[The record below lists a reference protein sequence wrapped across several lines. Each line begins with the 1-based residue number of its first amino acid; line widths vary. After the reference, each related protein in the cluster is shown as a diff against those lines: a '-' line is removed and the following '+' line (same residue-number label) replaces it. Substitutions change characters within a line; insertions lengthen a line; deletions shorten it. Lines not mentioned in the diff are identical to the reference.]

1 MIRQLVNMGINF
13 GKHILLLLLLVNFS
27 FAGISQVTF
36 RNPVISGLA
45 SDPSICRVG
54 DDYYLVTSTFEY
66 FPGLPIYQS
75 IDLVHWKMIGY
86 ALHKASQNPLLGCDS
101 GTGGQYAP
109 TIRYNNG
116 IFYVVG
122 TNYGGQGTKGAFYVT
137 ATNPAGPWSEPF
149 WTDNWGV
156 DPSLLFAND
165 SVYYTHPAGC
175 DGYFMQATL
184 NLKTGKFNKPERK
197 LANGTGGSCPEG
209 PHLYKI
215 NGKYYL
221 MAAEGGTGYGH
232 METMQRS
239 DSPWGPF
246 VKSPVNPIVSHKD
259 DPGNPFQA
267 LGHADLVQL
276 PDESWWLVCL
286 GFRTKGG
293 NYHHLGRETFLAP
306 VTWNADGWPKV
317 MPDGKIKQEMTA
329 PNLPQHIWPTE
340 PVRDDFDKTSLRLDW
355 NFVRNPGSFWS
366 LSNKP
371 GALQL
376 KGTSL
381 SFKEKQSPAFIG
393 RRQTAFNLLASA
405 KIDFV
410 STAENEEAGLV
421 VRGNDANHFDFLITT
436 FAGKRVMMLRQFLQ
450 GKTVGLNY
458 REIPEGEIILRVSAT
473 DLEYK
478 FWVQK
483 EGQTAELIGTTLTK
497 SLSTEVIGGFTGT
510 FIGMYASGNGKNNTN
525 PAYFDWF
532 DFEENPQ
539 MPFEWATGTLPKQN
553 NMETP
558 SNAVAVSGAYDQVK
572 ITWKDIQEE
581 TGYIIERYDNSKFV
595 EIGTTD
601 ANSLTFTDKNLTG
614 NTFYIYRVTGKNDL
628 GKSFPSVTASAL
640 TLPTPGPFLG
650 KAIQIPGKLEVEDY
664 DIGPA
669 GLVFSDSDAGN
680 TGGKYRSDNVDI
692 ESCSDTGAGYNI
704 GWTNGGEWMIYT
716 VDVNDTI
723 VDIDF
728 RVASSYGGKA
738 KLELDN
744 RLIGEI
750 TFTATGG
757 WQTWKTFSLKNIK
770 LVSGKNK
777 KLKLTISQAGFNI
790 NWVSFSKSSTV
801 GIQTIDSQGL
811 KVYPNPA
818 KNELFIESNE
828 FQYNKIEI
836 FDITG
841 RMIKSKQTTF
851 EQKKR
856 LDISLPNGIYCLK
869 ISNNKQVRTTV
880 FTVNKYY

>member
-1 MIRQLVNMGINF
+1 MESIFRTS
-13 GKHILLLLLLVNFS
+13 ILLFLLVLNFT
-27 FAGISQVTF
+27 FAGNSQVTF
-36 RNPVISGLA
+36 KNPVISGLA

-75 IDLVHWKMIGY
+75 KDLVHWKMIGY

-109 TIRYNNG
+109 TIRYNDG

-137 ATNPAGPWSEPF
+137 ATNPAGPWSEPY
-149 WTDNWGV
+149 WVDNWGV

-184 NLKTGKFNKPERK
+184 NLKTGKFHKPEKR

-259 DPGNPFQA
+259 DPDNPFHA
-267 LGHADLVQL
+267 IGHADLVET
-276 PDESWWLVCL
+276 PDGWWLVCL

-317 MPDGKIKQEMTA
+317 MPDGKIKEEMTA
-329 PNLPQHIWPTE
+329 PNLPQHIWPAE
-340 PVRDDFDKTSLRLDW
+340 PLRDDFDKTNLRLDW

-366 LSNKP
+366 LTNKP
-371 GALQL
+371 GSLQL
-376 KGTSL
+376 KGSSL

-393 RRQTAFNLLASA
+393 RRQTTFNLLASA

-436 FAGKRVMMLRQFLQ
+436 FAGKRVVMLRQFLQ

-458 REIPEGEIILRVSAT
+458 REIPEGEIILRISAT
-473 DLEYK
+473 DLEYQ
-478 FWVQK
+478 FWVQQ
-483 EGQTAELIGTTLTK
+483 EGKTAELIATTLTK
-497 SLSTEVIGGFTGT
+497 NMSTEVIGGFTGT

-532 DFEENPQ
+532 DFEENPKT
-539 MPFEWATGTLPKQN
+539 PFEWATGALPTQN
-553 NMETP
+553 NMVAP
-558 SNAVAVSGAYDQVK
+558 SNVVAVSSVYNEVK
-572 ITWKDIQEE
+572 ISWKDIQNEA
-581 TGYIIERYDNSKFV
+581 GYIIERYDKSGFV
-595 EIGTTD
+595 EVGSTD
-601 ANSLTFTDKNLTG
+601 ANNTIFTDKNLTG
-614 NTFYIYRVTGKNDL
+614 NTLYIYRISGKNAL
-628 GKSFPSVTASAL
+628 GKSLPSVTASAV
-640 TLPTPGPFLG
+640 TLPTPGPFHG
-650 KAIQIPGKLEVEDY
+650 TAIQIPGKLEVEDY
-664 DIGPA
+664 DIGPD
-669 GLVFSDSDAGN
+669 GITFFDSDAGN
-680 TGGKYRSDNVDI
+680 TGGKYRTDNVDI
-692 ESCSDTGAGYNI
+692 ESCSDTGGGYNI
-704 GWTNGGEWMIYT
+704 GWTNAGEWTIYT

-728 RVASSYGGKA
+728 RVGSSYGGKV

-744 RLIGEI
+744 RLVGEVS
-750 TFTATGG
+750 FTATGG
-757 WQTWKTFSLKNIK
+757 WQTWKTFSLKK
-770 LVSGKNK
+770 VKMASGKNK

-790 NWVSFSKSSTV
+790 NWISFNKSITV
-801 GIQTIDSQGL
+801 GNKTQELNEL

-818 KNELFIESNE
+818 SKELFIESND
-828 FQYNKIEI
+828 FQYNLVEI
-836 FDITG
+836 YDIYG
-841 RMIKSKQTTF
+841 RMVQSENVF
-851 EQKKR
+851 YEPKKR
-856 LDISLPNGIYCLK
+856 LDLSLSDGIFLIR
-869 ISNNKQVRTTV
+869 ISNSKQVRTV
-880 FTVNKYY
+880 LFSVN

>member
-1 MIRQLVNMGINF
+1 MNSTYRKSVLLFFLVLNF
-13 GKHILLLLLLVNFS
+13 W
-27 FAGISQVTF
+27 FAGISQITF
-36 RNPVISGLA
+36 RNPIISGLA

-75 IDLVHWKMIGY
+75 KDLVHWKIIGY
-86 ALHKASQNPLLGCDS
+86 ALHKASQNPLMGCDS

-116 IFYVVG
+116 IFYVVC
-122 TNYGGQGTKGAFYVT
+122 TNYGGQGSKGAFYVT
-137 ATNPAGPWSEPF
+137 ATNPAGPWSEPH

-165 SVYYTHPAGC
+165 SIYYTHPAGC

-197 LANGTGGSCPEG
+197 LANGTGGACPEG
-209 PHLYKI
+209 PHMYKL
-215 NGKYYL
+215 NDKYYL

-246 VKSPVNPIVSHKD
+246 VKSPINPIVSHKD

-267 LGHADLVQL
+267 IGHADLVET
-276 PDESWWLVCL
+276 PDGWWLVCL

-306 VTWNADGWPKV
+306 VTWNANGWPKV
-317 MPDGKIKQEMTA
+317 MPDGIVKQEMTA
-329 PNLPQHIWPTE
+329 PNLPQYIWPAD
-340 PVRDDFDKTSLRLDW
+340 PVRDGFDKTSLRLDW
-355 NFVRNPGSFWS
+355 NFVRNPGNFWS
-366 LSNKP
+366 LTDKAGS
-371 GALQL
+371 LQL
-376 KGTSL
+376 KGSSV
-381 SFKEKQSPAFIG
+381 SFKEKLSPAFIG
-393 RRQTAFNLLASA
+393 RRQTAFNLLTST
-405 KIDFV
+405 KINFV

-436 FAGKRVMMLRQFLQ
+436 FAGKRMVMLRQFLS

-458 REIPEGEIILRVSAT
+458 REIPDGEIILRISAT
-473 DLEYK
+473 DLEYQ
-478 FWVQK
+478 FWVQQ
-483 EGQTAELIGTTLTK
+483 EGKTAELIGTTLTK
-497 SLSTEVIGGFTGT
+497 NMSTEVIGGFTGT
-510 FIGMYASGNGKNNTN
+510 FIGMYASGNGKNSTN

-539 MPFEWATGTLPKQN
+539 MPFAWTTGTPPTQN

-558 SNAVAVSGAYDQVK
+558 SNVVAVSSAFDQIK
-572 ITWKDIQEE
+572 ITWNDIQDE
-581 TGYIIERYDNSKFV
+581 TGYIIERYDNSQFV
-595 EIGTTD
+595 EVGSTD
-601 ANSLTFTDKNLTG
+601 ANITTFTDKGLTG
-614 NTFYIYRVTGKNDL
+614 STLYIYRISGKNDL
-628 GKSFPSVTASAL
+628 GKSLPSVTSSAL
-640 TLPTPGPFLG
+640 TLPTPGPYSG
-650 KAIQIPGKLEVEDY
+650 KATQIPGKLEVEDY
-664 DIGPA
+664 DIGLA
-669 GLVFSDSDAGN
+669 GIVFSDSDTGN
-680 TGGKYRSDNVDI
+680 SGGKYRSDNVDI
-692 ESCSDTGAGYNI
+692 ESCSDTGTGYDI
-704 GWTNGGEWMIYT
+704 GWTNAGEWLIYT

-728 RVASSYGGKA
+728 RVGSSYGGKA

-750 TFTATGG
+750 SFTATGG
-757 WQTWKTFSLKNIK
+757 WQTWKTFSLKKVK
-770 LVSGKNK
+770 LTAGKNR

-790 NWVSFSKSSTV
+790 NWISFSKSSTV

-811 KVYPNPA
+811 KVYPIPA

-828 FQYNKIEI
+828 FQYDRIEI
-836 FDITG
+836 FDMTG
-841 RMIKSKQTTF
+841 KLIQSKQVVF

-856 LDISLPNGIYCLK
+856 LDLSLPNGIYCLK
-869 ISNNKQVRTTV
+869 ISNKEQLVTRT
-880 FTVNKYY
+880 FIIK

>member
-1 MIRQLVNMGINF
+1 
-13 GKHILLLLLLVNFS
+13 
-27 FAGISQVTF
+27 
-36 RNPVISGLA
+36 
-45 SDPSICRVG
+45 
-54 DDYYLVTSTFEY
+54 
-66 FPGLPIYQS
+66 
-75 IDLVHWKMIGY
+75 
-86 ALHKASQNPLLGCDS
+86 
-101 GTGGQYAP
+101 
-109 TIRYNNG
+109 
-116 IFYVVG
+116 
-122 TNYGGQGTKGAFYVT
+122 
-137 ATNPAGPWSEPF
+137 
-149 WTDNWGV
+149 
-156 DPSLLFAND
+156 
-165 SVYYTHPAGC
+165 
-175 DGYFMQATL
+175 
-184 NLKTGKFNKPERK
+184 
-197 LANGTGGSCPEG
+197 
-209 PHLYKI
+209 
-215 NGKYYL
+215 
-221 MAAEGGTGYGH
+221 

-267 LGHADLVQL
+267 IGHADLVET
-276 PDESWWLVCL
+276 PDGWWLVCL

-293 NYHHLGRETFLAP
+293 KYHHLGRETFLAP

-317 MPDGKIKQEMTA
+317 MPDGKIKEEMAA

-366 LSNKP
+366 LTNKP
-371 GALQL
+371 GSLQL
-376 KGTSL
+376 KGSSL
-381 SFKEKQSPAFIG
+381 SFKEKQSPAFVG
-393 RRQTAFNLLASA
+393 RRQTAFNLLAST

-410 STAENEEAGLV
+410 STSENEEAGLV

-436 FAGKRVMMLRQFLQ
+436 FAGKRVVVLRQFLQ

-478 FWVQK
+478 FWVQQ
-483 EGQTAELIGTTLTK
+483 EGETAELIGTTLTK
-497 SLSTEVIGGFTGT
+497 NLSTEVIGGFTGT

-539 MPFEWATGTLPKQN
+539 TPFEWATGTLPKQN

-558 SNAVAVSGAYDQVK
+558 SYVVAVSSAYDQIK

-704 GWTNGGEWMIYT
+704 GWTNAGEWMIYT

-723 VDIDF
+723 VDVDL

-744 RLIGEI
+744 RLVGEI
-750 TFTATGG
+750 SFTVTGG
-757 WQTWKTFSLKNIK
+757 WQTWKTFSLKKVK
-770 LVSGKNK
+770 LTAGKNK

-790 NWVSFSKSSTV
+790 NWISFSKSSTV
-801 GIQTIDSQGL
+801 GIQVIESQEL

-836 FDITG
+836 LDMTG
-841 RMIKSKQTTF
+841 RLVLSKPVVF
-851 EQKKR
+851 ETRKR
-856 LDISLPNGIYCLK
+856 LELSLPDGVYCLK
-869 ISNNKQVRTTV
+869 ISNNERVVTRKLLL
-880 FTVNKYY
+880 N